1 MTTCRDSGFDM
12 RGFVMPAA
20 IFLLVILA
28 ALGAYLVSFSN
39 TQQITSAQDV
49 QGVRAYW
56 AARAAA
62 ENGLVQVLQPESQT
76 GATNFP
82 ACATPGV
89 TLSGDLAAFSAQV
102 VSCTRTPASGAVPNY
117 QTDTL
122 TGYNYVTY
130 NLVARATLGTP
141 GSVGYY
147 EREVIVTAVKCKD
160 PNAKLGDNT
169 TADPRHR
176 CAAE

>member
-1 MTTCRDSGFDM
+1 MTTCRESGFAI

-20 IFLLVILA
+20 MFLLVILA

-62 ENGLVQVLQPESQT
+62 ENGLAQVLQPESET
-76 GATNFP
+76 GAASFP
-82 ACATPGV
+82 ACATPSV

-102 VSCTRTPASGAVPNY
+102 VSCTRTPLSTAVPNY
-117 QTDTL
+117 QTDPL
-122 TGYNYVTY
+122 TGYRYVTY
-130 NLVARATLGTP
+130 NLLARASQGTQ

-147 EREVIVTAVKCKD
+147 EREVSVTAVKCKD
-160 PNAKLGDNT
+160 PNAKLADNLT
-169 TADPRHR
+169 PDPRNR
-176 CAAE
+176 CSGE